1 MAVDYDVVIIGG
13 SPTGRYAA
21 IAAAQLGAIVALVE
35 PIVGNVESSQRSAG
49 GGSGSFPEQAQGIG
63 VRGIE
68 TAITPHALSQIGQ
81 ITQQLGH
88 ASQLGIHFL
97 PTDAAEHCGNSVR
110 WVEAR
115 QWASGVVSN
124 LEEQQSLSVL
134 ASTGVDV
141 IVGNGQFQPSPHLTF
156 AVNERNLRARAY
168 LLATGCRPAIPNIEG
183 LQTTGYLTAAEL
195 WQRLNSQELP
205 KKWAILGGD
214 PVGIQMAQAMNRL
227 GFNITLIVR
236 SSHILPREELEA
248 VQLVQATLEAEGVRL
263 LTATPVTRVLQMQ
276 EKKLIQVGN
285 ETIEVDEILVAGGQV
300 SNIEALNLAAV
311 GVTLHR
317 RSLRLNEKLQTTNPR
332 IYACGNANGGYF
344 ANIANYEARI
354 ALKNALFFPL
364 YKVNYR
370 QIPWGIFSDPI
381 LARVGLTEVQARRQY
396 TANQILVLQQYF
408 KTIAAAQLR
417 IEMTGICKLIA
428 RRNGEILGAT
438 LVGPQAGELIQV
450 IALAMS
456 QRLKVGAIAQLA
468 AVYPTM
474 SEILEQTAAL
484 WHQQRLTNNTRWQ
497 DFLESFFNLRRAW
510 S

>member
-21 IAAAQLGAIVALVE
+21 TIAAQLGARVALVE
-35 PIVGNVESSQRSAG
+35 PSSGDVEFSQGMS
-49 GGSGSFPEQAQGIG
+49 

-68 TAITPHALSQIGQ
+68 TAIMPHALTQIGQ

-97 PTDAAEHCGNSVR
+97 STDAAGNYGESVQ
-110 WVEAR
+110 WAEAR

-134 ASTGVDV
+134 ASKGVDV
-141 IVGNGQFQPSPHLTF
+141 IVGNGQFQPSPHLAF
-156 AVNERNLRARAY
+156 AVNQRFLRARAY
-168 LLATGCRPAIPNIEG
+168 LLATGCRPAIPNVEG
-183 LQTTGYLTAAEL
+183 LQTVGYVTAAEL
-195 WQRLNSQELP
+195 WQRLNSQEAP

-214 PVGIQMAQAMNRL
+214 PVGIQMAQTLNRL
-227 GFNITLIVR
+227 GFSITLIVR
-236 SSHILPREELEA
+236 SSHILPREDLEA

-263 LTATPVTRVLQMQ
+263 LTSTSITRVLQMR
-276 EKKLIQVGN
+276 EKKWIQVGN

-300 SNIEALNLAAV
+300 SHIEALNLAAV

-317 RSLRLNEKLQTTNPR
+317 RGLRLNEKLQTTNPR
-332 IYACGNANGGYF
+332 IYACGNVSGGYLF
-344 ANIANYEARI
+344 ANLANYEARI
-354 ALKNALFFPL
+354 ALKNALFFPM

-370 QIPWGIFSDPI
+370 HIPLGIFSDPI

-396 TANQILVLQQYF
+396 NPSQIVVLRQYF
-408 KTIAAAQLR
+408 KSIAAAQLR
-417 IEMTGICKLIA
+417 VEMTGICKLIV

-438 LVGPQAGELIQV
+438 LVGPQAGELVQV

-456 QRLKVGAIAQLA
+456 QRLRVSAIAQLA
-468 AVYPTM
+468 AIYPNM

-484 WHQQRLTNNTRWQ
+484 WHQQRLTSNTRLQ
-497 DFLESFFNLRRAW
+497 DFLESFFNLCRAW
-510 S
+510 SR